1 MKRTLH
7 LTFFLLLSL
16 TLFSQE
22 IKIDSLRR
30 VLETSKSDTTKL
42 NTYNHLV
49 NQLGS
54 QDISLA
60 ERYLD
65 SMINLSIKV
74 SSKKHEL
81 TAYSHKGI
89 LLFRQGKFNDAI
101 LEWKRGLKDKEIDK
115 NPLQKS
121 NFLHNIAI
129 GYKAFKEKDS
139 VLKYLLEGIRLN
151 ESENNDIG
159 LIANYFGISDYF
171 FQEKKFDKASEY
183 LNRLQSVALRTS
195 DKHALARVNILLGNI
210 SRLEYDFQDSLKYF
224 NAALSYYTTEEPHNL
239 IMVRG
244 LKYEMIKTKIRQKR
258 YEESIVELKNLKEEY
273 ESLLN
278 DPNFWHQV
286 NLDLLFSFNNTERL
300 NEGLP
305 LYKSLVESDLEL
317 DETLTIYTLRTVSG
331 FEVLSNR
338 INDSTLTHIIRACNL
353 AKKLGMGEDLLY
365 CTELFTMYYLKKKEP
380 DISFR
385 YLLDEKRI
393 RDSLSFL
400 EAKAI
405 NLSQK
410 RKFNEAAKEKENLA
424 LQQQNAQQA
433 LLTEKEKTQ
442 KTVMAGGLAVSLAA
456 LGIFFFVYR
465 KNQKQKR
472 EIEKQKDLVEK
483 LQRELHH
490 RLKNN
495 LSFIDFF
502 ITLAKGKF
510 PDPAYRAKL
519 DELQNRIN
527 SMFEVHKQLYRK
539 EDVTSVNARTYIS
552 ALVENVRR
560 AYSNPN
566 ISLEEHVADTPLRAD
581 TSFPI
586 GLIVNEFVTNS
597 YKYAFPND
605 EKGTIS
611 IKLEEEKD
619 RYLLRLS
626 DTGKGLPADFN
637 IDSANSFGME
647 TIKLLTREY
656 KGSFR
661 LDGSKGLSMDI
672 TFPKSA
678 A

>member
-1 MKRTLH
+1 MKAKL
-7 LTFFLLLSL
+7 FFLQIFISLSCFSQQYNLDSLRNEYRRAANDTVRLEILKKIAEESFYNDSENYKNTVESLLSL
-16 TLFSQE
+16 AEKTHSAKYMADGNNGLGRYYHRIGEAEKSKKYYLKAFSQFRKIEDHSGMAKAYGNIAAVYIDRNQMDSSLFYLKKAISINKKYGFNENLFFNYYNLGLSESLQNNYEEAIINIHLALRYAEKLNNSRYIAYCNSMIGVQYLEQEMFDDAEEFLHRAEGNFTAIGDVFGLAQQYVNLGKLYNERDKDYYKAIQHYKKAAYNYKQIGDTLNGSIAVGNIGRNFIELGNLDSAKVYIRRSLNFSRDANNPDELVRSLTNMGE
-22 IKIDSLRR
+22 IEFRKQNLVEAKQYIDS
-30 VLETSKSDTTKL
+30 
-42 NTYNHLV
+42 
-49 NQLGS
+49 
-54 QDISLA
+54 A
-60 ERYLD
+60 
-65 SMINLSIKV
+65 LSI
-74 SSKKHEL
+74 SKEHRFLEDYGQALLILSDINASEADYKS
-81 TAYSHKGI
+81 AY
-89 LLFRQGKFNDAI
+89 
-101 LEWKRGLKDKEIDK
+101 
-115 NPLQKS
+115 
-121 NFLHNIAI
+121 
-129 GYKAFKEKDS
+129 
-139 VLKYLLEGIRLN
+139 
-151 ESENNDIG
+151 NN
-159 LIANYFGISDYF
+159 LIA
-171 FQEKKFDKASEY
+171 FQE
-183 LNRLQSVALRTS
+183 
-195 DKHALARVNILLGNI
+195 
-210 SRLEYDFQDSLKYF
+210 
-224 NAALSYYTTEEPHNL
+224 
-239 IMVRG
+239 
-244 LKYEMIKTKIRQKR
+244 
-258 YEESIVELKNLKEEY
+258 
-273 ESLLN
+273 
-278 DPNFWHQV
+278 
-286 NLDLLFSFNNTERL
+286 
-300 NEGLP
+300 
-305 LYKSLVESDLEL
+305 
-317 DETLTIYTLRTVSG
+317 
-331 FEVLSNR
+331 
-338 INDSTLTHIIRACNL
+338 INDSIKSAET
-353 AKKLGMGEDLLY
+353 
-365 CTELFTMYYLKKKEP
+365 KEMIV
-380 DISFR
+380 DISTK
-385 YLLDEKRI
+385 YQTEK
-393 RDSLSFL
+393 
-400 EAKAI
+400 
-405 NLSQK
+405 
-410 RKFNEAAKEKENLA
+410 KEKENLA

-611 IKLEEEKD
+611 IKLQEEKD

-626 DTGKGLPADFN
+626 DTGKGLPPDFN

-647 TIKLLTREY
+647 TIKLLTHEY